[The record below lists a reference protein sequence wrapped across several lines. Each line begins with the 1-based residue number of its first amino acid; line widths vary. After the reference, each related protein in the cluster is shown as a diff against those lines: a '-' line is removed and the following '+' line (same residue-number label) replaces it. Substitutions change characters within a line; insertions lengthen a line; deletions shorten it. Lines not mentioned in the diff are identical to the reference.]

1 MKISNDYLDDLLV
14 RMAHHSTA
22 IEGNTL
28 TQGETKSI
36 LIDGYIPRAMNL
48 RELNEV
54 INYKSFM
61 QSIHDNL
68 EDLPPLSLELIKK
81 IHFLLCQNAIDGVA
95 GTFKTIPNMVI
106 GASFTPTQP
115 YMVITELQEWIL
127 NLEAQLE
134 NQEKEGIIEAIC
146 RQHIAFE
153 RIHPFSNG
161 NGRVGRALMVYI
173 CLQKGIA
180 PIVVTK
186 EEKAE
191 YISYLNTADV
201 TGLTKFSLKL
211 NADEEARINL
221 FSQILNTNLTSETP
235 NAATIQAMKEVNQ
248 GNNLVGPFHSVDAVM
263 VELNSEKTSQTT
275 SQ

>member
-1 MKISNDYLDDLLV
+1 
-14 RMAHHSTA
+14 
-22 IEGNTL
+22 
-28 TQGETKSI
+28 
-36 LIDGYIPRAMNL
+36 
-48 RELNEV
+48 
-54 INYKSFM
+54 M
-61 QSIHDNL
+61 QFIRDNL
-68 EDLPPLSLELIKK
+68 EDLPPISLELIKK

-146 RQHIAFE
+146 HQHIAFE
-153 RIHPFSNG
+153 RIHPFSDG
-161 NGRVGRALMVYI
+161 NGRVGRALMVYT

-186 EEKAE
+186 EDKAE

-211 NADEEARINL
+211 NADEESRINL
-221 FSQILNTNLTSETP
+221 FSQI
-235 NAATIQAMKEVNQ
+235 
-248 GNNLVGPFHSVDAVM
+248 
-263 VELNSEKTSQTT
+263 
-275 SQ
+275 

>member
-1 MKISNDYLDDLLV
+1 MKYQNEYLDDLLV

-61 QSIHDNL
+61 QTIRDSLD
-68 EDLPPLSLELIKK
+68 DLPPLSLELIKK
-81 IHFLLCQNAIDGVA
+81 IHFLLCQNAIEGVA
-95 GTFKTIPNMVI
+95 GAFKTIPNMII

-127 NLEAQLE
+127 NLEAQL
-134 NQEKEGIIEAIC
+134 NGADKEGIVEAIS

-153 RIHPFSNG
+153 RIHPFSDG
-161 NGRVGRALMVYI
+161 NGRVGRALMVYT
-173 CLQKGIA
+173 CLQNGIA

-186 EEKAE
+186 ENKAE
-191 YISYLNTADV
+191 YISYLNTEDV
-201 TGLTKFSLKL
+201 VGLTKFFLKL
-211 NADEEARINL
+211 NTEEEARINL
-221 FSQILNTNLTSETP
+221 FSQT
-235 NAATIQAMKEVNQ
+235 
-248 GNNLVGPFHSVDAVM
+248 
-263 VELNSEKTSQTT
+263 
-275 SQ
+275 

>member
-1 MKISNDYLDDLLV
+1 MKYQNEYLDDLLV

-61 QSIHDNL
+61 QTIRDSL

-81 IHFLLCQNAIDGVA
+81 IHFLLCQNAIEGVA
-95 GTFKTIPNMVI
+95 GAFKTIPNMII

-115 YMVITELQEWIL
+115 YMVMTEFQEWIL
-127 NLEAQLE
+127 NLEAQL
-134 NQEKEGIIEAIC
+134 NGADKAGIVEAIS

-153 RIHPFSNG
+153 RIHPFLDG
-161 NGRVGRALMVYI
+161 NGRVGRALMVYT

-186 EEKAE
+186 ENKAE
-191 YISYLNTADV
+191 YISYLNTEDV
-201 TGLTKFSLKL
+201 VGLTKFFLKL
-211 NADEEARINL
+211 NAEEEARINL
-221 FSQILNTNLTSETP
+221 FSQT
-235 NAATIQAMKEVNQ
+235 
-248 GNNLVGPFHSVDAVM
+248 
-263 VELNSEKTSQTT
+263 
-275 SQ
+275 

>member
-1 MKISNDYLDDLLV
+1 MNASNDYLDDLLV
-14 RMAHHSTA
+14 RTAHHSTA

-28 TQGETKSI
+28 TQGEVKSI

-61 QSIHDNL
+61 QYIRDNL
-68 EDLPPLSLELIKK
+68 HSLPPLSLERIKN

-95 GTFKTIPNMVI
+95 GTFKTIPNMII

-134 NQEKEGIIEAIC
+134 SQAKEGIIEAIC

-153 RIHPFSNG
+153 RIHPFSDG

-186 EEKAE
+186 EDKAE
-191 YISYLNTADV
+191 YISYLNTEDV
-201 TGLTKFSLKL
+201 NGLTKFSLKL

-221 FSQILNTNLTSETP
+221 FSQN
-235 NAATIQAMKEVNQ
+235 
-248 GNNLVGPFHSVDAVM
+248 
-263 VELNSEKTSQTT
+263 
-275 SQ
+275 

>member
-1 MKISNDYLDDLLV
+1 MKYQNEYLDDLLV

-61 QSIHDNL
+61 QTIRDSLD
-68 EDLPPLSLELIKK
+68 DLPPLSLELIKK
-81 IHFLLCQNAIDGVA
+81 IHFLLCQNAIEGVA
-95 GTFKTIPNMVI
+95 GAFKTIPNMII

-127 NLEAQLE
+127 NIEAQL
-134 NQEKEGIIEAIC
+134 NGADKEGIVEAIS

-153 RIHPFSNG
+153 RIHPFSDG
-161 NGRVGRALMVYI
+161 NGRVGRALMVYT

-186 EEKAE
+186 EDKAE

-211 NADEEARINL
+211 NADEESRINL
-221 FSQILNTNLTSETP
+221 FSQI
-235 NAATIQAMKEVNQ
+235 
-248 GNNLVGPFHSVDAVM
+248 
-263 VELNSEKTSQTT
+263 
-275 SQ
+275 

>member
-1 MKISNDYLDDLLV
+1 MKTSNDYLDDLLV
-14 RMAHHSTA
+14 RTAHHSTA

-28 TQGETKSI
+28 TQGEVKSI

-61 QSIHDNL
+61 QYIRDNL
-68 EDLPPLSLELIKK
+68 DNLPPLSLELIKK

-95 GTFKTIPNMVI
+95 GTFKTIPNMII

-134 NQEKEGIIEAIC
+134 SQAKEGIIEAIC

-153 RIHPFSNG
+153 RIHPFSDG

-186 EEKAE
+186 EDKAE
-191 YISYLNTADV
+191 YISYLNTEDV
-201 TGLTKFSLKL
+201 NGLTKFSLKL
-211 NADEEARINL
+211 NADEEARSNL
-221 FSQILNTNLTSETP
+221 FSQI
-235 NAATIQAMKEVNQ
+235 
-248 GNNLVGPFHSVDAVM
+248 
-263 VELNSEKTSQTT
+263 
-275 SQ
+275 

>member
-1 MKISNDYLDDLLV
+1 MKASNDYLDDLLV
-14 RMAHHSTA
+14 RTAHHSTA
-22 IEGNTL
+22 IEGNPL
-28 TQGETKSI
+28 TQGEVKSI

-61 QSIHDNL
+61 QYIRDNL
-68 EDLPPLSLELIKK
+68 DNLPPLSLERIKK

-95 GTFKTIPNMVI
+95 GTFKTIPNMII

-134 NQEKEGIIEAIC
+134 SQAKEGIIEAIC

-153 RIHPFSNG
+153 RIHPFSDG

-186 EEKAE
+186 EDKAE
-191 YISYLNTADV
+191 YISYLNTEDV
-201 TGLTKFSLKL
+201 NGLTKFSLKL

-221 FSQILNTNLTSETP
+221 FSQN
-235 NAATIQAMKEVNQ
+235 
-248 GNNLVGPFHSVDAVM
+248 
-263 VELNSEKTSQTT
+263 
-275 SQ
+275 

>member
-1 MKISNDYLDDLLV
+1 MNASNDYLDDLLV
-14 RMAHHSTA
+14 RTAHHSTA

-28 TQGETKSI
+28 TQGEVKSI

-61 QSIHDNL
+61 QYIRDNL
-68 EDLPPLSLELIKK
+68 TDLPPLSLERIKK

-95 GTFKTIPNMVI
+95 GTFKTIPNMII

-115 YMVITELQEWIL
+115 HMVITELQEWIL

-134 NQEKEGIIEAIC
+134 SQVKEGIIEAIC

-153 RIHPFSNG
+153 RIHPFSDG

-186 EEKAE
+186 EDKAE
-191 YISYLNTADV
+191 YISYLNTEDV
-201 TGLTKFSLKL
+201 NGLTKFSLKL

-221 FSQILNTNLTSETP
+221 FSQN
-235 NAATIQAMKEVNQ
+235 
-248 GNNLVGPFHSVDAVM
+248 
-263 VELNSEKTSQTT
+263 
-275 SQ
+275 

>member
-1 MKISNDYLDDLLV
+1 MNASNDYLDDLLV
-14 RMAHHSTA
+14 RTAHHSTA

-28 TQGETKSI
+28 TQGEVKSI

-61 QSIHDNL
+61 QYIRDNL
-68 EDLPPLSLELIKK
+68 DNLPPLSLELIKK
-81 IHFLLCQNAIDGVA
+81 IHFLLCQNAIDGIA
-95 GTFKTIPNMVI
+95 GTFKTIPNMII

-134 NQEKEGIIEAIC
+134 IQTKEGIIEAIC

-153 RIHPFSNG
+153 HIHPFSDG

-186 EEKAE
+186 EDKAE
-191 YISYLNTADV
+191 YIRYLNTADV
-201 TGLTKFSLKL
+201 NGLTKFSLKL
-211 NADEEARINL
+211 NADEEARSNL
-221 FSQILNTNLTSETP
+221 FLQI
-235 NAATIQAMKEVNQ
+235 
-248 GNNLVGPFHSVDAVM
+248 
-263 VELNSEKTSQTT
+263 
-275 SQ
+275 

>member
-28 TQGETKSI
+28 TQDETKSI

-54 INYKSFM
+54 INYKGFM
-61 QSIHDNL
+61 QFIRDNL

-95 GTFKTIPNMVI
+95 GTFKTIPNMII

-134 NQEKEGIIEAIC
+134 PPEKEGIIEAIC

-153 RIHPFSNG
+153 RIHPFSDG

-186 EEKAE
+186 EDKAE
-191 YISYLNTADV
+191 YISYLNTEDV
-201 TGLTKFSLKL
+201 NGLTKFSLKL
-211 NADEEARINL
+211 NADEEIRINL
-221 FSQILNTNLTSETP
+221 FSQI
-235 NAATIQAMKEVNQ
+235 
-248 GNNLVGPFHSVDAVM
+248 
-263 VELNSEKTSQTT
+263 
-275 SQ
+275 

>member
-36 LIDGYIPRAMNL
+36 LIDGYVPRAMNL

-61 QSIHDNL
+61 QFIRDNL
-68 EDLPPLSLELIKK
+68 TDLPPLSLELIKK

-95 GTFKTIPNMVI
+95 GTFKTIPNMII

-134 NQEKEGIIEAIC
+134 SQVKEGIIEAIC

-153 RIHPFSNG
+153 RIHPFSDG

-186 EEKAE
+186 EDKAE
-191 YISYLNTADV
+191 YISYLNTEDV
-201 TGLTKFSLKL
+201 NGLTKFSLKL

-221 FSQILNTNLTSETP
+221 FSQN
-235 NAATIQAMKEVNQ
+235 
-248 GNNLVGPFHSVDAVM
+248 
-263 VELNSEKTSQTT
+263 
-275 SQ
+275 

>member
-36 LIDGYIPRAMNL
+36 LIDGYVPRAMNL

-61 QSIHDNL
+61 QFIRDNL
-68 EDLPPLSLELIKK
+68 DNLPPLSLELIKK
-81 IHFLLCQNAIDGVA
+81 IHFLLCQSAIDGVA
-95 GTFKTIPNMVI
+95 GTFKTIPNMII

-134 NQEKEGIIEAIC
+134 SQAKEGIIEAIC

-153 RIHPFSNG
+153 RIHPFSDG

-186 EEKAE
+186 DDKAE
-191 YISYLNTADV
+191 YISYLNTEDV
-201 TGLTKFSLKL
+201 NGLTKFSLKL

-221 FSQILNTNLTSETP
+221 FSQN
-235 NAATIQAMKEVNQ
+235 
-248 GNNLVGPFHSVDAVM
+248 
-263 VELNSEKTSQTT
+263 
-275 SQ
+275 

>member
-1 MKISNDYLDDLLV
+1 MKASNDYLDDLLV
-14 RMAHHSTA
+14 RTAHHSTA
-22 IEGNTL
+22 IEGNPL
-28 TQGETKSI
+28 TQGEVKSI

-61 QSIHDNL
+61 QYIRDNL
-68 EDLPPLSLELIKK
+68 HSLPPLSLERIKN

-95 GTFKTIPNMVI
+95 GTFKTIPNMII

-134 NQEKEGIIEAIC
+134 SQTKESIIEAIC

-153 RIHPFSNG
+153 HIHPFSDG

-173 CLQKGIA
+173 CLQKCIA

-186 EEKAE
+186 EDKAE
-191 YISYLNTADV
+191 YISYLNTEDV
-201 TGLTKFSLKL
+201 NGLTKFSLKL

-221 FSQILNTNLTSETP
+221 FSQN
-235 NAATIQAMKEVNQ
+235 
-248 GNNLVGPFHSVDAVM
+248 
-263 VELNSEKTSQTT
+263 
-275 SQ
+275 

>member
-1 MKISNDYLDDLLV
+1 MKASNDYLDDLLV
-14 RMAHHSTA
+14 RTAHHSTA

-28 TQGETKSI
+28 TQGEVKSI

-61 QSIHDNL
+61 QYIRDNL
-68 EDLPPLSLELIKK
+68 DNLPPLSLELIKK

-95 GTFKTIPNMVI
+95 GTFKTIPNMII

-134 NQEKEGIIEAIC
+134 SQTKEGIIEAIC

-153 RIHPFSNG
+153 RIHPFSDG

-186 EEKAE
+186 EDKAE
-191 YISYLNTADV
+191 YISYLNTEDV
-201 TGLTKFSLKL
+201 NGLTKFSLKL

-221 FSQILNTNLTSETP
+221 FSQN
-235 NAATIQAMKEVNQ
+235 
-248 GNNLVGPFHSVDAVM
+248 
-263 VELNSEKTSQTT
+263 
-275 SQ
+275 

>member
-1 MKISNDYLDDLLV
+1 MKTSNDYLDDLLV
-14 RMAHHSTA
+14 RTAHHSTA
-22 IEGNTL
+22 IEGNPL
-28 TQGETKSI
+28 TQGEVKSI

-61 QSIHDNL
+61 QYIRDNL
-68 EDLPPLSLELIKK
+68 HSLPPLSLERIKN

-95 GTFKTIPNMVI
+95 GTFKTIPNMII

-134 NQEKEGIIEAIC
+134 SQTKESIIEAIC

-153 RIHPFSNG
+153 HIHPFSDG

-173 CLQKGIA
+173 CLQKCIA

-186 EEKAE
+186 EDKAE
-191 YISYLNTADV
+191 YISYLNTEDV
-201 TGLTKFSLKL
+201 NGLTKFSLKL

-221 FSQILNTNLTSETP
+221 FSQN
-235 NAATIQAMKEVNQ
+235 
-248 GNNLVGPFHSVDAVM
+248 
-263 VELNSEKTSQTT
+263 
-275 SQ
+275 

>member
-1 MKISNDYLDDLLV
+1 MKASNDYLDDLLV
-14 RMAHHSTA
+14 RTAHHSTA

-28 TQGETKSI
+28 TQGEVKSI

-61 QSIHDNL
+61 QFIRDNL
-68 EDLPPLSLELIKK
+68 ADLPPLSLERIKK

-95 GTFKTIPNMVI
+95 GTFKTIPNMII

-134 NQEKEGIIEAIC
+134 SQAKEGIIEAIC

-153 RIHPFSNG
+153 HIHPFSDG

-186 EEKAE
+186 EDKAE
-191 YISYLNTADV
+191 YISYLNTEDV
-201 TGLTKFSLKL
+201 NGLTKFSLKL

-221 FSQILNTNLTSETP
+221 FSQN
-235 NAATIQAMKEVNQ
+235 
-248 GNNLVGPFHSVDAVM
+248 
-263 VELNSEKTSQTT
+263 
-275 SQ
+275 

>member
-1 MKISNDYLDDLLV
+1 MKASNDYLDDLLV
-14 RMAHHSTA
+14 RTAHHSTA

-28 TQGETKSI
+28 TQGEVKSI

-54 INYKSFM
+54 INYKNFM
-61 QSIHDNL
+61 QFIRDNL
-68 EDLPPLSLELIKK
+68 DNLPPLSLELIKK

-95 GTFKTIPNMVI
+95 GTFKTIPNMII

-127 NLEAQLE
+127 KLEAQLE
-134 NQEKEGIIEAIC
+134 SQAKEGIIEAIC

-153 RIHPFSNG
+153 RIHPFSDG

-186 EEKAE
+186 EDKAE
-191 YISYLNTADV
+191 YISYLNTEDV
-201 TGLTKFSLKL
+201 NGLTRFSLKL

-221 FSQILNTNLTSETP
+221 FSQN
-235 NAATIQAMKEVNQ
+235 
-248 GNNLVGPFHSVDAVM
+248 
-263 VELNSEKTSQTT
+263 
-275 SQ
+275 

>member
-1 MKISNDYLDDLLV
+1 MKASNDYLDDLLV
-14 RMAHHSTA
+14 RTAHHSTA

-28 TQGETKSI
+28 TQGEVKSI

-61 QSIHDNL
+61 QYIRDNL
-68 EDLPPLSLELIKK
+68 DNLPPLSLERIKK

-95 GTFKTIPNMVI
+95 GTFKTIPNMII

-127 NLEAQLE
+127 KLEAQLE
-134 NQEKEGIIEAIC
+134 SQVKEGIIEAIC

-153 RIHPFSNG
+153 RIHPFSDG

-186 EEKAE
+186 EDKAE
-191 YISYLNTADV
+191 YISYLNTEDV
-201 TGLTKFSLKL
+201 NGLTKFSLKL

-221 FSQILNTNLTSETP
+221 FSQI
-235 NAATIQAMKEVNQ
+235 
-248 GNNLVGPFHSVDAVM
+248 
-263 VELNSEKTSQTT
+263 
-275 SQ
+275 

>member
-1 MKISNDYLDDLLV
+1 MKASNDYLDDLLV
-14 RMAHHSTA
+14 RTAHHSTA

-28 TQGETKSI
+28 TQGEVKSI

-61 QSIHDNL
+61 QYIRDNL
-68 EDLPPLSLELIKK
+68 DNLPPLSLERIKN

-95 GTFKTIPNMVI
+95 GTFKTIPNMII

-134 NQEKEGIIEAIC
+134 SQTKESIIEAIC

-153 RIHPFSNG
+153 HIHPFSDG

-173 CLQKGIA
+173 CLQKCIA

-186 EEKAE
+186 EDKAE
-191 YISYLNTADV
+191 YISYLNTEDV
-201 TGLTKFSLKL
+201 NGLTKFSLKL

-221 FSQILNTNLTSETP
+221 FSQN
-235 NAATIQAMKEVNQ
+235 
-248 GNNLVGPFHSVDAVM
+248 
-263 VELNSEKTSQTT
+263 
-275 SQ
+275 

>member
-1 MKISNDYLDDLLV
+1 MKASNDYLDDLLV
-14 RMAHHSTA
+14 RTAHHSTA

-28 TQGETKSI
+28 TQGEVKSI

-61 QSIHDNL
+61 QYIRDNL
-68 EDLPPLSLELIKK
+68 TDLPPLSLERIKK

-95 GTFKTIPNMVI
+95 GTFKTIPNMII

-134 NQEKEGIIEAIC
+134 SQTKEGIIEAIC

-153 RIHPFSNG
+153 HIHPFSDG

-186 EEKAE
+186 EDKAE
-191 YISYLNTADV
+191 YISYLNTEDV
-201 TGLTKFSLKL
+201 NGLTKFSLRL

-221 FSQILNTNLTSETP
+221 FSQN
-235 NAATIQAMKEVNQ
+235 
-248 GNNLVGPFHSVDAVM
+248 
-263 VELNSEKTSQTT
+263 
-275 SQ
+275 

>member
-1 MKISNDYLDDLLV
+1 MKTSNDYLDDLLV

-36 LIDGYIPRAMNL
+36 LIDGYVPRAMNL

-61 QSIHDNL
+61 QFICDNL

-81 IHFLLCQNAIDGVA
+81 IHFLLCQNAIDGMA
-95 GTFKTIPNMVI
+95 GAFKTIPNMII
-106 GASFTPTQP
+106 GAGFTSVPP
-115 YMVITELQEWIL
+115 YMVITELQEWIW

-153 RIHPFSNG
+153 RIHPFSDG
-161 NGRVGRALMVYI
+161 NGRVGRALMVYT

-186 EEKAE
+186 EDKAE
-191 YISYLNTADV
+191 YISYLNTEDV
-201 TGLTKFSLKL
+201 IGFTKFSLKL
-211 NADEEARINL
+211 NADEEMRMSL
-221 FSQILNTNLTSETP
+221 FS
-235 NAATIQAMKEVNQ
+235 
-248 GNNLVGPFHSVDAVM
+248 
-263 VELNSEKTSQTT
+263 
-275 SQ
+275 

>member
-1 MKISNDYLDDLLV
+1 MKASNDYLDDLLV
-14 RMAHHSTA
+14 RTAHHSTA
-22 IEGNTL
+22 IEGNPL
-28 TQGETKSI
+28 TQGEVKSI

-54 INYKSFM
+54 INYNSFM
-61 QSIHDNL
+61 QYIRDNL
-68 EDLPPLSLELIKK
+68 TDLPPLSLELIKK

-95 GTFKTIPNMVI
+95 GTFKTIPNMII

-134 NQEKEGIIEAIC
+134 SQVKEGIIEAIC

-153 RIHPFSNG
+153 RIHPFSDG

-186 EEKAE
+186 EDKAE
-191 YISYLNTADV
+191 YISYLNTEDV
-201 TGLTKFSLKL
+201 NGLTKFSLKL

-221 FSQILNTNLTSETP
+221 FSQN
-235 NAATIQAMKEVNQ
+235 
-248 GNNLVGPFHSVDAVM
+248 
-263 VELNSEKTSQTT
+263 
-275 SQ
+275 

>member
-1 MKISNDYLDDLLV
+1 MKASNDYLDDLLV
-14 RMAHHSTA
+14 RTAHHSTA

-28 TQGETKSI
+28 TQGEVKSI

-61 QSIHDNL
+61 QYIRDNL
-68 EDLPPLSLELIKK
+68 DNLPPLSLERIKK

-95 GTFKTIPNMVI
+95 GTFKTIPNMII

-134 NQEKEGIIEAIC
+134 SQTKESIIEAIC

-153 RIHPFSNG
+153 RIHPFSDG

-186 EEKAE
+186 EDKAE
-191 YISYLNTADV
+191 YISYLNTEDV
-201 TGLTKFSLKL
+201 NGLTKFSLKL

-221 FSQILNTNLTSETP
+221 FSQN
-235 NAATIQAMKEVNQ
+235 
-248 GNNLVGPFHSVDAVM
+248 
-263 VELNSEKTSQTT
+263 
-275 SQ
+275 

>member
-1 MKISNDYLDDLLV
+1 MKTSNDYLDDLLV
-14 RMAHHSTA
+14 RTAHHSTA
-22 IEGNTL
+22 IEGNPL
-28 TQGETKSI
+28 TQGEVKSI

-61 QSIHDNL
+61 QYIRDNL
-68 EDLPPLSLELIKK
+68 TDLPPLSLERIKK

-95 GTFKTIPNMVI
+95 GTFKTIPNMII

-115 YMVITELQEWIL
+115 YMVIKELQEWIL

-134 NQEKEGIIEAIC
+134 SQTKEGIIEAIC

-153 RIHPFSNG
+153 RIHPFADG

-173 CLQKGIA
+173 CLQKCIA

-186 EEKAE
+186 EDKAE
-191 YISYLNTADV
+191 YISYLNTEDV
-201 TGLTKFSLKL
+201 NGLTKFSLKL

-221 FSQILNTNLTSETP
+221 FSQN
-235 NAATIQAMKEVNQ
+235 
-248 GNNLVGPFHSVDAVM
+248 
-263 VELNSEKTSQTT
+263 
-275 SQ
+275 

>member
-1 MKISNDYLDDLLV
+1 MKASNDYLDDLLV
-14 RMAHHSTA
+14 RTAHHSTA

-28 TQGETKSI
+28 TQGEVKSI

-54 INYKSFM
+54 INHKSFM
-61 QSIHDNL
+61 QYIRDNL
-68 EDLPPLSLELIKK
+68 DNLPPLSLELIKK

-95 GTFKTIPNMVI
+95 GTFKTIPNMII

-134 NQEKEGIIEAIC
+134 SQAKEGIIEAIC

-153 RIHPFSNG
+153 RIHPFSDG

-186 EEKAE
+186 EDKAE
-191 YISYLNTADV
+191 YISYLNTEDV
-201 TGLTKFSLKL
+201 NGLTKFSLKL

-221 FSQILNTNLTSETP
+221 FSQN
-235 NAATIQAMKEVNQ
+235 
-248 GNNLVGPFHSVDAVM
+248 
-263 VELNSEKTSQTT
+263 
-275 SQ
+275 

>member
-1 MKISNDYLDDLLV
+1 MKASNDYLDDLLV
-14 RMAHHSTA
+14 RTAHHSTA

-28 TQGETKSI
+28 TQGEVKSI

-61 QSIHDNL
+61 QYIRDNL
-68 EDLPPLSLELIKK
+68 DNLPPLSLERIKK

-95 GTFKTIPNMVI
+95 GTFKTIPNMII

-134 NQEKEGIIEAIC
+134 SQAKEGIIEAIC

-153 RIHPFSNG
+153 RIHPFADG

-186 EEKAE
+186 EDKAE
-191 YISYLNTADV
+191 YISYLNTEDV
-201 TGLTKFSLKL
+201 NGLTKFSLKL

-221 FSQILNTNLTSETP
+221 FSQN
-235 NAATIQAMKEVNQ
+235 
-248 GNNLVGPFHSVDAVM
+248 
-263 VELNSEKTSQTT
+263 
-275 SQ
+275 

>member
-1 MKISNDYLDDLLV
+1 MKASHDYLDDLLV
-14 RMAHHSTA
+14 RTAHHSTA

-28 TQGETKSI
+28 TQGEVKSI

-61 QSIHDNL
+61 QYIRDNL
-68 EDLPPLSLELIKK
+68 HSLPPLSLERIKN

-95 GTFKTIPNMVI
+95 GTFKTIPNMII

-134 NQEKEGIIEAIC
+134 SQVKEGIIEAIC

-153 RIHPFSNG
+153 RIHPFSDG

-186 EEKAE
+186 EDKAE
-191 YISYLNTADV
+191 YISYLNTEDV
-201 TGLTKFSLKL
+201 NGLTKFSLKL

-221 FSQILNTNLTSETP
+221 FSQN
-235 NAATIQAMKEVNQ
+235 
-248 GNNLVGPFHSVDAVM
+248 
-263 VELNSEKTSQTT
+263 
-275 SQ
+275 

>member
-1 MKISNDYLDDLLV
+1 MKASNDYLDDLLV
-14 RMAHHSTA
+14 RTAHHSTA

-28 TQGETKSI
+28 TQGEVKSI

-61 QSIHDNL
+61 QYIRDNL
-68 EDLPPLSLELIKK
+68 HSLPPLSLERIKN

-95 GTFKTIPNMVI
+95 GTFKTIPNMII

-134 NQEKEGIIEAIC
+134 SQAKEGIIEAIC

-153 RIHPFSNG
+153 RIHPFSDG

-186 EEKAE
+186 EDKAE
-191 YISYLNTADV
+191 YISYLNTEDV
-201 TGLTKFSLKL
+201 NGLTKFSLKL

-221 FSQILNTNLTSETP
+221 FSQN
-235 NAATIQAMKEVNQ
+235 
-248 GNNLVGPFHSVDAVM
+248 
-263 VELNSEKTSQTT
+263 
-275 SQ
+275 

>member
-1 MKISNDYLDDLLV
+1 MKYQNEYLDDLLV

-61 QSIHDNL
+61 QTIRDSLD
-68 EDLPPLSLELIKK
+68 DLPPLSLELIKK
-81 IHFLLCQNAIDGVA
+81 IHFLLCQNAIEGVA
-95 GTFKTIPNMVI
+95 GAFKTIPNMII

-127 NLEAQLE
+127 NLEAQL
-134 NQEKEGIIEAIC
+134 NGADKAGIVEAIS

-153 RIHPFSNG
+153 RIHPFSDG
-161 NGRVGRALMVYI
+161 NGRVGRALMVYT
-173 CLQKGIA
+173 CLQNGIA

-186 EEKAE
+186 ENKAE
-191 YISYLNTADV
+191 YISYLNTEDV
-201 TGLTKFSLKL
+201 VGLTKFFLKL

-221 FSQILNTNLTSETP
+221 FSQT
-235 NAATIQAMKEVNQ
+235 
-248 GNNLVGPFHSVDAVM
+248 
-263 VELNSEKTSQTT
+263 
-275 SQ
+275 

>member
-1 MKISNDYLDDLLV
+1 MNISNDYLDDLLV

-54 INYKSFM
+54 INYKGFM
-61 QSIHDNL
+61 QFIRDNL

-95 GTFKTIPNMVI
+95 GTFKTIPNMII
-106 GASFTPTQP
+106 GAAFTPTPP

-153 RIHPFSNG
+153 RIHPFSDG

-186 EEKAE
+186 EDKAE
-191 YISYLNTADV
+191 YISYLNTEDV

-221 FSQILNTNLTSETP
+221 FSQI
-235 NAATIQAMKEVNQ
+235 
-248 GNNLVGPFHSVDAVM
+248 
-263 VELNSEKTSQTT
+263 
-275 SQ
+275 